1 MSTSRPGG
9 KTIKMPKWAK
19 VRLALDH
26 GTREQTA
33 TLKRMLLSAIAA
45 EEALRTGRHRRDD
58 ER

>member
-1 MSTSRPGG
+1 MSTRTGG

-45 EEALRTGRHRRDD
+45 EEAVRTGRHRRDED
-58 ER
+58 R